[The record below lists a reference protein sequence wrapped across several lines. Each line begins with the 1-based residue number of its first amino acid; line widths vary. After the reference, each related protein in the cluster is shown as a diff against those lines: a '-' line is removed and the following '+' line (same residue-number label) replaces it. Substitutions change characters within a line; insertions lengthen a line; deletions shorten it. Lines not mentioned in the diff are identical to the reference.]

1 MENYFLI
8 ASGSDIITKII
19 SLILYIKRF
28 SEISKERKSKSIL
41 SLTYFENQSKKDNNP
56 KWTKTLTFKF
66 IINILLTLLSLSL
79 GILCLLKY
87 LKDDNDNDCVF
98 DNCLIHTIIYVS
110 YFTFEALIWLL
121 SSILY
126 YKEIKYYRNQSW
138 NGLRFFWFT
147 NGIFNFV
154 KIATIIIIIKNH
166 DIKNFYGNYIIFFH
180 CFLSIILF
188 FYAIFRPYDFSYSY
202 KNIEKILNDDK
213 FKNEL
218 NSVSYENSLLE
229 YTESFTYDDDYNPKD
244 ELLYTITI
252 KNKNK
257 EIIKPTKVKL
267 FLKIKTDDFSTISFI
282 LMLKNDKFDKDK
294 FPNDICNF
302 FKKLIKVYKY
312 KKYENN
318 IINLVQQS
326 YNISL
331 TLNPQRN
338 SYTGKKE
345 SITTLMHLCNETIK
359 ISNNFLLDLLLF
371 IDFPGNPVVQ
381 ILQNNNVESLTEEL
395 DNFDEEDESESS
407 IDNNN
412 NISKRNISNNLT
424 INESN
429 NLISPSNKKLFIN
442 NMNQMSRDM
451 VKLYNFFNNILIR
464 ENFINIKI
472 NKYDREK
479 NDIECLLKTTNP
491 KKESII
497 NVNSENLL
505 DIIYDDNL
513 KNYYI
518 DNFNTMIE
526 NNDYSILDLL
536 LSDYLNNL
544 IYYDDSLFQ
553 EFQMNK
559 ILNLDIEKFNDD
571 LLINFFEN
579 ENIECQNG
587 ISNIL
592 FDVILKPLNKDIL
605 IDNIFSFKCIIKG
618 IDKKNIINDDNKEIN
633 INLNL
638 IKLYKII
645 DNTIPIINSYLK
657 KNLNELYSIL
667 NEIKTYIENF
677 IEVIFNINQDDIKKI
692 NFRSNEEVNKI
703 KYKNLL
709 FGEKYIDEFKNIF
722 EKKLIE
728 KNENYK
734 NNLDENNIGKIN
746 DKIKGINKGI
756 NSILNKKSLKYALFF
771 LDIRKFFGISKIF

>member
-79 GILCLLKY
+79 GILRLLKY

-154 KIATIIIIIKNH
+154 KIATIIIIIKNN

-381 ILQNNNVESLTEEL
+381 ILQNNNVESLTEEI

-412 NISKRNISNNLT
+412 ISKRNTSNNLN

-429 NLISPSNKKLFIN
+429 NLINLNNKKLFIN

-464 ENFINIKI
+464 ENFIIIKI

-605 IDNIFSFKCIIKG
+605 IDNIFSIKCIIKG

-692 NFRSNEEVNKI
+692 NFRSNEEVNRI

-734 NNLDENNIGKIN
+734 DNLDENNIGKIN
-746 DKIKGINKGI
+746 DKIKEINKDI